1 MKEQILE
8 VLKDIHEAKTLMEIN
23 DLLNLHTV
31 EEYKNLSKD
40 INELVEDYELYR
52 TKKEK
57 YLLIKNCPG
66 LKIGKIAINKKG
78 FGFLILDKEDDI
90 YISSENLNNAIHND
104 TVLVEII
111 KKGLKPKGRILKIIK
126 RDLNNV
132 VGEVIIK
139 DSKMMLKPDDE
150 KLDLT
155 IYL

>member
-31 EEYKNLSKD
+31 EEYKDLSKAVE
-40 INELVEDYELYR
+40 ELVEEYELFR

-90 YISSENLNNAIHND
+90 YIGSENLNNAIHND
-104 TVLVEII
+104 TVLVLSLIHI
-111 KKGLKPKGRILKIIK
+111 
-126 RDLNNV
+126 
-132 VGEVIIK
+132 
-139 DSKMMLKPDDE
+139 
-150 KLDLT
+150 
-155 IYL
+155 

>member
-66 LKIGKIAINKKG
+66 LKIGKIAINKK
-78 FGFLILDKEDDI
+78 D
-90 YISSENLNNAIHND
+90 
-104 TVLVEII
+104 LVF
-111 KKGLKPKGRILKIIK
+111 
-126 RDLNNV
+126 
-132 VGEVIIK
+132 
-139 DSKMMLKPDDE
+139 
-150 KLDLT
+150 
-155 IYL
+155 